1 MKAAAAAAEAA
12 KRKQAEEAATAAL
25 AKKQKEQAMMVG
37 SLESDLN
44 MCKSQ
49 MANAVAKANGLAEC
63 KHSLAE
69 FQLHSVAIDRRLRP
83 FFGNYSVEVVTIPLL
98 TLASVLFWLIGCFIG
113 KARVTPMVN
122 PSGTTSG
129 VVISEVIIRPGNEVC
144 VIKNRTFNDVVSR
157 CLQIRWRFRQV
168 GLNMTNQRPCQLN
181 KHAGPNGLQP
191 ARC

>member
-69 FQLHSVAIDRRLRP
+69 FQLHSVAIDRRLQQQ
-83 FFGNYSVEVVTIPLL
+83 ELVVHT
-98 TLASVLFWLIGCFIG
+98 
-113 KARVTPMVN
+113 RVQDHLP
-122 PSGTTSG
+122 
-129 VVISEVIIRPGNEVC
+129 
-144 VIKNRTFNDVVSR
+144 VSCHR
-157 CLQIRWRFRQV
+157 RW
-168 GLNMTNQRPCQLN
+168 
-181 KHAGPNGLQP
+181 HPNGEP
-191 ARC
+191 